1 MDNIKV
7 VAPNIAMGVT
17 PLDGTHTHH
26 EFGKGRLCRIFDFSA
41 GEVTTSYER
50 YGQNSGPTLSV
61 HATTRD
67 FRDFPDTAL
76 IAAAFKAVSTSEDFP
91 SCGLKS
97 LEEYTGV
104 MRPRKT

>member
-1 MDNIKV
+1 MDDIKV
-7 VAPNIAMGVT
+7 VATNIAMSVT

-26 EFGKGRLCRIFDFSA
+26 QFGKGRLCRIFDFSA
-41 GEVTTSYER
+41 GEVTISYER
-50 YGQNSGPTLSV
+50 YGLNSGPALSV

-76 IAAAFKAVSTSEDFP
+76 IAAAFKAVSENTSFKPRD
-91 SCGLKS
+91 LKP

-104 MRPRKT
+104 MRPRKS